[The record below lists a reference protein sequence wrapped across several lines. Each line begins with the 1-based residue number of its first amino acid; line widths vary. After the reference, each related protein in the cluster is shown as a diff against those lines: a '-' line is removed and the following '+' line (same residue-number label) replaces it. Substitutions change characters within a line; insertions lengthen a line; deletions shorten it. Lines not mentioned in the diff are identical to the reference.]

1 MYLNALEFLEEER
14 EAWRPYEA
22 LAELTDEQLAVPIDA
37 AHEWSGRDLIA
48 HIVAW
53 QANALEVA
61 KELAVSET
69 SATKQRSDAEWEERG
84 DAMNLDIQV
93 EWRALP
99 MDEVRRRL
107 REIPGE
113 LRGYLTVV
121 PEARWIKHADN
132 LTFVLEETIDHYAGH
147 AADLE
152 AIVDAAESAT
162 AGGADAPEDLATQ
175 KARDAG

>member
-22 LAELTDEQLAVPIDA
+22 LGSLTDEQLEVPIDEA
-37 AHEWSGRDLIA
+37 REWSGRDLIA
-48 HIVAW
+48 HLVAW
-53 QANALEVA
+53 QANALAVA
-61 KELAVSET
+61 KELAVSES
-69 SATKQRSDAEWEERG
+69 SATKERSDSEWDERG

-99 MDEVRRRL
+99 MDEVRRRF

-121 PEARWIKHADN
+121 PESRWIKHADN
-132 LTFVLEETIDHYAGH
+132 LRFFIDETLDHYAEH
-147 AADLE
+147 VADLE
-152 AIVDAAESAT
+152 AILEAAAEADAAGEA
-162 AGGADAPEDLATQ
+162 APEDLATQ
-175 KARDAG
+175 KVREAR